1 MEGSWLRSRYV
12 ILRRMGS
19 SCRGRLMSGAQEYES
34 IYRAGI
40 AVATNP
46 QSNREQNIRRKRD
59 DVDDD
64 DEVQR

>member
-12 ILRRMGS
+12 IPRRMGF
-19 SCRGRLMSGAQEYES
+19 SCHGRLTSGAQEYES

-40 AVATNP
+40 AVAANP
-46 QSNREQNIRRKRD
+46 QSSREQNIRRKRGND
-59 DVDDD
+59 DDD